1 MHSVSKGTSKY
12 MLALKY
18 SHKVVADDSVD
29 SYYTLKIKWKSL
41 FWTSQVWLNVIN
53 LAGTFGSGCQ
63 EPFKELNQ
71 CKKKRYIFLEST
83 AFENLQ
89 SKNAWKLLNIYLNG
103 TAGLLGPI
111 TIHSRRNK
119 ATRWDMFSLI
129 SCFPLSSF
137 PSLCSQKEHGIH
149 VIQPHLT
156 KTRVNETFYQHQ
168 GSIFISC
175 GGAQAVFRFP
185 YKSQTGFVI
194 WLCG

>member
-1 MHSVSKGTSKY
+1 MIRLTLIILWRLNERACFE
-12 MLALKY
+12 LAKFGWMSLILQAHLVLDAKSQLK
-18 SHKVVADDSVD
+18 SS
-29 SYYTLKIKWKSL
+29 
-41 FWTSQVWLNVIN
+41 IN
-53 LAGTFGSGCQ
+53 A
-63 EPFKELNQ
+63 
-71 CKKKRYIFLEST
+71 KKKRKRYIFLEST

-119 ATRWDMFSLI
+119 ATRWDMFS
-129 SCFPLSSF
+129 CFPLSSF

-149 VIQPHLT
+149 AIQPHLT

-175 GGAQAVFRFP
+175 SEVQAVFRFP